1 MGAVWIGTVQKQEL
15 RRYSER
21 FKARM
26 VGRMTGPG
34 KVSAGA
40 LSREVGIPQPTLS
53 LWLKAAGTLSAVNDT
68 HDGRRRAGAKR
79 PEDWAPQEKL
89 AAVLEAAA
97 VPEADIGGWLRRK
110 GLTAEHQRQWREQLD
125 AGASA
130 VFAPREGRGSREDRR
145 RVKELERELMRKD
158 KALAETAALLVLQ
171 GKMQALW
178 GVEGDPT
185 RQTSDE
191 PSSRASRRR
200 RPGGR
205 S

>member
-1 MGAVWIGTVQKQEL
+1 MK
-15 RRYSER
+15 RYSEG

-40 LSREVGIPQPTLS
+40 LSREVGVPQPTLS
-53 LWLKAAGTLSAVNDT
+53 LWLKAASRVSVVKDDETT
-68 HDGRRRAGAKR
+68 KPRARR
-79 PEDWAPQEKL
+79 PEDWTPEEKL
-89 AAVLEAAA
+89 AAVTEAAA
-97 VPEADIGGWLRRK
+97 LSDADLGAWLRRK
-110 GLTAEHQRQWREQLD
+110 GLTEEHLRQWRDTALSGL
-125 AGASA
+125 GAR
-130 VFAPREGRGSREDRR
+130 PSRASSEDRR
-145 RVKELERELMRKD
+145 RVKELERELQRKD

-178 GVEGDPT
+178 AEKDDPT

-200 RPGGR
+200 KQQGR
-205 S
+205 R